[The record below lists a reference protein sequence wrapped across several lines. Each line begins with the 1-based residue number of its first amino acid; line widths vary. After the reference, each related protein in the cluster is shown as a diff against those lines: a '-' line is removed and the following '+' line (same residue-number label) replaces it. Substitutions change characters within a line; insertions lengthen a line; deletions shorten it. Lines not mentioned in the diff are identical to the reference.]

1 MNALTEIAAPRRAE
15 AIQVFDP
22 IPALDSGKFE
32 QMQRFASV
40 LARSPLIPATLRGT
54 WEGEGKS
61 KTLIPYEPE
70 QVFAN
75 CFLVVNQAVR
85 WGMDPMSVI
94 GCCSVV
100 HGRLMYEGKLV
111 AAVIDA
117 KLGIKLR
124 YHFNDRTGDN
134 FGVRVI
140 GPPIADSDEE
150 RVAEGTVG
158 QWKTTGTNSPWTN
171 PANHR
176 RQLVYRGTREW
187 TRLFE
192 PAVLLGVYT
201 PDELELLEEENRFSA
216 PRQPTAPAIEARPTR
231 RKREEKPDPI
241 AERQRE
247 AEQPKDPPPQK
258 EELVEGVN
266 YRTEQDAEGNP
277 VRVAILPADKK
288 AAVDAAVVEAELER
302 LERLV
307 AEFEEAAPGAQTLD
321 ELEAIA
327 ADLEPLLAD
336 LPRKLATRA
345 QNTWE
350 DNRKRIAL
358 EPQATEAE
366 PETVDEPAIDTNSPD
381 YQTGYADAKRGLTRC
396 IRPLK
401 EDEARL
407 ALWRAGWQAAKD
419 EDAGST

>member
-1 MNALTEIAAPRRAE
+1 
-15 AIQVFDP
+15 
-22 IPALDSGKFE
+22 
-32 QMQRFASV
+32 
-40 LARSPLIPATLRGT
+40 
-54 WEGEGKS
+54 
-61 KTLIPYEPE
+61 
-70 QVFAN
+70 
-75 CFLVVNQAVR
+75 
-85 WGMDPMSVI
+85 MSVI

-247 AEQPKDPPPQK
+247 AEQPKDPAPQK
-258 EELVEGVN
+258 EELVEGVH

-277 VRVAILPADKK
+277 VRVAIMPADKK
-288 AAVDAAVVEAELER
+288 AAVDAAIVEAEAELER
-302 LERLV
+302 YERLV
-307 AEFEEAAPGAQTLD
+307 AEFLEAAPSATTYE
-321 ELEAIA
+321 ELEVAGEE
-327 ADLEPLLAD
+327 LEPLMAD
-336 LPRKLATRA
+336 LPEKLAKRVA
-345 QNTWE
+345 EVWE
-350 DNRKRIAL
+350 ENRKRIVFT
-358 EPQATEAE
+358 PKAE
-366 PETVDEPAIDTNSPD
+366 PELELEEPAVDTTNPD
-381 YQTGYADAKRGLTRC
+381 YVTGYKDGKRPGVDSC
-396 IRPLK
+396 IRPPIRQ
-401 EDEARL
+401 DAARL
-407 ALWRAGWQAAKD
+407 ALWKAGWEAARK
-419 EDAGST
+419 DAGAT